1 MNDLTIMMDLRDPE
15 YDPAKASD
23 IVAIL
28 ASLDPRDLSPGCSSA
43 DLSELNNA
51 KNAAKD
57 NADAV
62 VATQA
67 NFISAKTDELNALV
81 LLIQALN
88 GQISAAGGT
97 TNDPGITITPEPIV
111 AIEGRTCS
119 DTGWSGSL
127 ARLVLM
133 NDSQETQIPLR
144 LTSLTTFSPSSM
156 IR

>member
-1 MNDLTIMMDLRDPE
+1 MNDLTIMMDLGDPE

-28 ASLDPRDLSPGCSSA
+28 TSLDISKLSPGCSSS
-43 DLSELNNA
+43 DFSELDNA

-81 LLIQALN
+81 FLAQALN
-88 GQISAAGGT
+88 KQIAEAGGT
-97 TNDPGITITPEPIV
+97 IINTGITTTP
-111 AIEGRTCS
+111 G
-119 DTGWSGSL
+119 
-127 ARLVLM
+127 
-133 NDSQETQIPLR
+133 
-144 LTSLTTFSPSSM
+144 
-156 IR
+156 

>member
-28 ASLDPRDLSPGCSSA
+28 ASLDPRNLSPGCSSA

-81 LLIQALN
+81 LLTQALN
-88 GQISAAGGT
+88 KQISVAGGT
-97 TNDPGITITPEPIV
+97 IINPGITTKP
-111 AIEGRTCS
+111 G
-119 DTGWSGSL
+119 
-127 ARLVLM
+127 
-133 NDSQETQIPLR
+133 
-144 LTSLTTFSPSSM
+144 
-156 IR
+156 